1 LLKWY
6 YYVLFAVVSVVALS
20 MTWWSMMDM
29 GTTILD
35 APTWL
40 SAGVSLVFDLGGM
53 FLGLL
58 SIQYAKT
65 QDSGFWTELFAFA
78 FIGTS
83 AYIVIQHAILEN
95 YPMGGIVMFAA
106 APIVLGIML
115 KALLGYL
122 TRQSRREAG
131 RVVERLPSVGWLT
144 WLRYGPQTWNLMS
157 VAMQQRLVNAADRL
171 ELSPDRHGIFGDKPG
186 VLQASLGQPQT
197 IAETSVGVA
206 PEVVQAPEK
215 KQEQLSGTEPKKE
228 LTSADNVS
236 LPVWL
241 PNEPTMSLATL
252 VRTCLDN
259 GVLDIETMFR
269 YAKDIKGQEVNK
281 MSLAKTLS
289 RQKVKDT

>member
-1 LLKWY
+1 MLKWY
-6 YYVLFAVVSVVALS
+6 YYVLFGVVAVIALS

-29 GTTILD
+29 GVNILD
-35 APTWL
+35 TPTWL

-65 QDSGFWTELFAFA
+65 QDSGFWVELFAFA

-83 AYIVIQHAILEN
+83 TYIVIQHAILEN

-122 TRQSRREAG
+122 TRQARREAG

-144 WLRYGPQTWNLMS
+144 WLRYSSQTWNLMS

-171 ELSPDRHGIFGDKPG
+171 ELSPDRHGIFGDRPG
-186 VLQASLGQPQT
+186 VLQASVGQPETITETPSDNNLGQVQDNNK
-197 IAETSVGVA
+197 TS
-206 PEVVQAPEK
+206 
-215 KQEQLSGTEPKKE
+215 EQLSGTEPKKQ
-228 LTSADNVS
+228 LTTSDNVS

-241 PNEPTMSLATL
+241 PHEPDMKLSTL
-252 VRTCLDN
+252 VRACLDN
-259 GVLDIETMFR
+259 SVLDLETIYR
-269 YAKDIKGQEVNK
+269 YAKTLKGQDVNK
-281 MSLAKTLS
+281 DSLSRTLS
-289 RQKVKDT
+289 REKQKLA